1 MIEQSNSLPLN
12 LNIWSMQGD
21 RKIFDV
27 GCACHLAHL
36 CDGKG
41 AKELSVNFKDFI
53 IDIYYHFHRSAKWKK
68 C

>member
-1 MIEQSNSLPLN
+1 
-12 LNIWSMQGD
+12 MQGD

-41 AKELSVNFKDFI
+41 AKELSVEFKDFI
-53 IDIYYHFHRSAKWKK
+53 IDIYYHFHRSAK
-68 C
+68 

>member
-12 LNIWSMQGD
+12 IWSMQGD
-21 RKIFDV
+21 QKIFDV
-27 GCACHLAHL
+27 GCTCHLAHL
-36 CDGKG
+36 FAGKG
-41 AKELSVNFKDFI
+41 AKELSVNSKDFI